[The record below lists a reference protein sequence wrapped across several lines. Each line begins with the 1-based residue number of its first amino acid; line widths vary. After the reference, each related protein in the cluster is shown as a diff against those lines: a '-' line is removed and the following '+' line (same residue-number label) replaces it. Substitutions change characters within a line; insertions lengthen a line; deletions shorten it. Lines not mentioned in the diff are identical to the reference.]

1 MKRIGWLWHDVID
14 IENVFEAMLD
24 YNRNRPKRIMRNV
37 DAIRRRPMQSLYR
50 SLMSRLGW
58 LKAIH
63 MEHNAVFAAERKAL
77 WR

>member
-14 IENVFEAMLD
+14 IENVFRAMLD
-24 YNRNRPKRIMRNV
+24 YNSNRPKW
-37 DAIRRRPMQSLYR
+37 RRCPTQRLYR